1 MFPFPGKIVVGITG
15 GIACGKSTVCV
26 KLGKLGWVVISTD
39 SYAHE
44 ILDNDQVV
52 QAEIFDHFN
61 NSVKDKHGNIDK
73 SELARVVFDSSF
85 ERKWL
90 ENL

>member
-1 MFPFPGKIVVGITG
+1 MFPFPSKIVVGITG
-15 GIACGKSTVCV
+15 GIACGKSTVCA

-39 SYAHE
+39 SCAHE

-61 NSVKDKHGNIDK
+61 ISVKDKHGNICLLYTSPSPRD
-73 SELARVVFDSSF
+73 
-85 ERKWL
+85 
-90 ENL
+90 